1 MKTFKMSKI
10 ALIALLILQT
20 VSLMAY
26 TIYVGSEHGWNFLDV
41 AISNI
46 SSLTWNGQ
54 FGLDFSSYL
63 VLSGIWIM
71 WRNCFSLKSILIA
84 ALAMIVGIIIF
95 APYFLFLMVK
105 EKGDIC
111 RVLIGNRN

>member
-1 MKTFKMSKI
+1 MKTIKLGKI
-10 ALIALLILQT
+10 ALIALLIIQT
-20 VSLMAY
+20 VSILAY
-26 TIYVGSEHGWNFLDV
+26 TIYVGSEHGWNFMNE
-41 AISNI
+41 AISNLR
-46 SSLTWNGQ
+46 SLTWNGQ

-71 WRNCFSLKSILIA
+71 WRNYFSLKSILIA
-84 ALAMIVGIIIF
+84 AAAMIVGMIVF
-95 APYFLFLMVK
+95 APYFLFLLVK